1 MKKLITLITLSLLVL
16 AAPAM
21 ALKVSDINPRL
32 TRAEADRT
40 LSKDYTYTILEDMTV
55 RRSWVLASNKRL
67 SVDFNPQNDQLLMV
81 MLEYGTGTDQQ
92 KAAADVRKIT
102 GAGKTKWKRMDKKKA
117 EKYDVAVN
125 SHNAKSGSCYAFMEM
140 NKAGNKCRRV
150 TIYPTLPTSNRAN
163 LGEADTT
170 SGGETALGNRAGG
183 SVAKVL
189 SEQEA
194 KRLRTP
200 LPTVATASDTP
211 VRRPARVKKPAATAD
226 SASAPAADKPSEAD
240 VATTTPAEEETES
253 EEEIVDDFEEVK
265 VESRFSLSSLLV
277 KIGFEGV
284 SPAVLIGS
292 AVAVIVLLT
301 LIGMMRKSSERKRY
315 GRYRNGSR

>member
-16 AAPAM
+16 VAPAM

-117 EKYDVAVN
+117 L
-125 SHNAKSGSCYAFMEM
+125 MQ
-140 NKAGNKCRRV
+140 
-150 TIYPTLPTSNRAN
+150 I
-163 LGEADTT
+163 
-170 SGGETALGNRAGG
+170 
-183 SVAKVL
+183 
-189 SEQEA
+189 
-194 KRLRTP
+194 
-200 LPTVATASDTP
+200 
-211 VRRPARVKKPAATAD
+211 
-226 SASAPAADKPSEAD
+226 
-240 VATTTPAEEETES
+240 
-253 EEEIVDDFEEVK
+253 
-265 VESRFSLSSLLV
+265 
-277 KIGFEGV
+277 
-284 SPAVLIGS
+284 
-292 AVAVIVLLT
+292 
-301 LIGMMRKSSERKRY
+301 
-315 GRYRNGSR
+315 